1 MLRLN
6 QYQYVGEIGK
16 GTYGTIEVYKKDDI
30 EYVIKRMTISD
41 SLSQVIR
48 EIEIYKKLR
57 HPHIVSYI
65 DHKYGATSLLMLER
79 GRCTLSDFINH
90 GQYGLNLYN
99 RWIYQTALALD
110 YLHYH
115 NLIHTDLK
123 PANIIMFRSQ
133 NQDFY
138 PKLCDLGCCQ
148 IHLNDREMS
157 CYIQTENYRSPEIKR
172 YLDHKRYHG
181 TYDHKIDIW
190 SLGIIMVDLLCHQFS
205 YGKIN
210 YYKATGHLD
219 AVKEFCRSKKFF
231 EFPENWLGIINGCL
245 AHDPEVR
252 WNSRTLLSQ
261 AYWTDP
267 LRVCPKDKPVPQE
280 ELVQP
285 NFQMKVPQE
294 ELDLNS
300 DKVIE
305 LPVNEVATPI
315 GNHNLI
321 EANNYEAKT
330 KAIFRYPIQDR
341 KFLSV
346 FMDYYQEL
354 PERLVTEA
362 YYFGLKMR
370 NRNLK
375 INQWRLDQYCL
386 YILSL
391 LYFNEPPGL
400 LKSIFSFKN
409 KEVFQ
414 ILNASHD
421 LVLF

>member
-1 MLRLN
+1 
-6 QYQYVGEIGK
+6 
-16 GTYGTIEVYKKDDI
+16 
-30 EYVIKRMTISD
+30 
-41 SLSQVIR
+41 
-48 EIEIYKKLR
+48 
-57 HPHIVSYI
+57 
-65 DHKYGATSLLMLER
+65 
-79 GRCTLSDFINH
+79 
-90 GQYGLNLYN
+90 
-99 RWIYQTALALD
+99 
-110 YLHYH
+110 
-115 NLIHTDLK
+115 
-123 PANIIMFRSQ
+123 
-133 NQDFY
+133 
-138 PKLCDLGCCQ
+138 
-148 IHLNDREMS
+148 
-157 CYIQTENYRSPEIKR
+157 
-172 YLDHKRYHG
+172 
-181 TYDHKIDIW
+181 
-190 SLGIIMVDLLCHQFS
+190 MV
-205 YGKIN
+205 
-210 YYKATGHLD
+210 A
-219 AVKEFCRSKKFF
+219 
-231 EFPENWLGIINGCL
+231 
-245 AHDPEVR
+245 
-252 WNSRTLLSQ
+252 
-261 AYWTDP
+261 DP
-267 LRVCPKDKPVPQE
+267 LRVCPSDKPVPLEELVQPNFQMKVPLE

-294 ELDLNS
+294 ELDMNS